1 MADPKAE
8 FASLVNHILPQESVE
23 ETDEQIPEPA
33 LDAIDQALAESQ
45 SESSESE
52 SESESDESSES
63 ESDEASDSDSEEREI
78 LAPPDSPDEI
88 PRTKNELDEAIPVLP
103 EGFTMTE
110 ETRIEPIGAILSVG
124 DRSVV
129 IKTETSGEYRI
140 LAEGTIFCLEDRT
153 VLGPLFETFGPV
165 EHPLYV
171 VKFATE
177 EETNGLKD
185 KIGQQVCYVVPSS
198 NYVFTE
204 TLKSKGS
211 DASNFH
217 DEEVPLE
224 EQEYSDDEQE
234 ALAKQSKKKRKRKPA
249 SQPPAKSIRPAQE
262 TRTTQPVSQ
271 PFAPQGFPM
280 QNPMAAQQ
288 AAQQAAQWY
297 YYQALAQ
304 AQAQAQ
310 AQNQNQN
317 PRNPRGGPPSA
328 APPY

>member
-1 MADPKAE
+1 MADQKSE
-8 FASLVNHILPQESVE
+8 FASLVEHILPPVPAQESNGPSAE
-23 ETDEQIPEPA
+23 SG
-33 LDAIDQALAESQ
+33 LDAIDRALEEDQ
-45 SESSESE
+45 QESSESG
-52 SESESDESSES
+52 SENSSDSESDESS
-63 ESDEASDSDSEEREI
+63 DSDSDAGEF

-88 PRTKNELDEAIPVLP
+88 PRTKNEVDEAIPALP
-103 EGFTMTE
+103 EGFAMTE

-129 IKTETSGEYRI
+129 IRAETSGEYRI
-140 LAEGTIFCLEDRT
+140 LAEGTVFCLQDRT

-165 EHPLYV
+165 EHPFYV

-177 EETNGLKD
+177 EETAGLKEQ
-185 KIGQQVCYVVPSS
+185 IGQQVCYVVPSS
-198 NYVFTE
+198 NYIFTE

-224 EQEYSDDEQE
+224 EQEFSDDEQE
-234 ALAKQSKKKRKRKPA
+234 ALAKQSKKKRKRKPT
-249 SQPPAKSIRPAQE
+249 SQPPARNSPPAQE
-262 TRTTQPVSQ
+262 SSASTFVSHPFTPQSFPVQ
-271 PFAPQGFPM
+271 DPI
-280 QNPMAAQQ
+280 

-297 YYQALAQ
+297 YYHALAQ

-310 AQNQNQN
+310 AQNQNTRD
-317 PRNPRGGPPSA
+317 PRVPRGGPPGA